1 MNSRNR
7 DTQNYEIGN
16 LPVDI
21 RERIQKIEEKT
32 GFIPN
37 VFLRLATRH
46 DEFRAFFLY
55 HDALMEKPSGLSR
68 TEKEMIV
75 VSTSATNNCI
85 YCVVA
90 HGAVLRIRSKDKHI
104 ADQIAINYRRAEI
117 SERERVMLDFATKV
131 AESSYKI
138 SKKDFDLLKNSG
150 FSEDDIRD
158 IVSIVS
164 FFAMSNRLANSLSI
178 KPNEEFY
185 AMGR

>member
-85 YCVVA
+85 YCVVDL
-90 HGAVLRIRSKDKHI
+90 H
-104 ADQIAINYRRAEI
+104 AITTFQNP
-117 SERERVMLDFATKV
+117 K
-131 AESSYKI
+131 
-138 SKKDFDLLKNSG
+138 LLKNNILETTASFLASG
-150 FSEDDIRD
+150 LDENKSIIFSQSS
-158 IVSIVS
+158 VSGH
-164 FFAMSNRLANSLSI
+164 AELAWILNCISRVGPAPFTIEPSLNI
-178 KPNEEFY
+178 
-185 AMGR
+185 